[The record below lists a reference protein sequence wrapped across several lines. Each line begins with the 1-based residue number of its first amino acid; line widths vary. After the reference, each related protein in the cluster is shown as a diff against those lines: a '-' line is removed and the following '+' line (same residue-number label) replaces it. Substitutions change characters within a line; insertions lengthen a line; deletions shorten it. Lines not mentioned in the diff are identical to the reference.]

1 MIIKSIIGLI
11 LAIAVGALGV
21 SSLGEGIFG
30 FLDKSKAG
38 KMVEDA
44 RELSRIH
51 AIYKTDNRDGLTAF
65 AALNALATPVPL
77 VGADVTYYGLVE
89 DELNT
94 KDLVKRG
101 FSASQGEFTYV
112 EMTTG
117 DEGIYLVNASAQ
129 ISKEVCDKINDIV
142 GLPDDAAVPYAATGN
157 AATDVLLFANNQTEF
172 FCAEDSTATGVNAF
186 VYYLAR

>member
-44 RELSRIH
+44 RELARIH

-65 AALNALATPVPL
+65 GALNALATPVPL
-77 VGADVTYYGLVE
+77 VAADTGYYNAVE
-89 DELNT
+89 AELNT

-101 FSASQGEFTYV
+101 FAASQGEFTYIQSAAA
-112 EMTTG
+112 G
-117 DEGIYLVNASAQ
+117 SEGIYLVNASAE
-129 ISKEVCDKINDIV
+129 ISDEVCNKINDIV
-142 GLPDDAAVPYAATGN
+142 GLGDDAAVPYTGTGDVAADTL
-157 AATDVLLFANNQTEF
+157 VLANNATEF
-172 FCAEDSTATGVNAF
+172 FCAEDDTTAINAF
-186 VYYLAR
+186 VYYVAR

>member
-1 MIIKSIIGLI
+1 MILKSIIGLI

-44 RELSRIH
+44 RELARIH

-65 AALNALATPVPL
+65 GALNALAVPVPL
-77 VGADVTYYGLVE
+77 VPVDGTYYSAIEV
-89 DELNT
+89 ELNT

-101 FSASQGEFTYV
+101 FAASQGEFTYV
-112 EMTTG
+112 ESAAPG
-117 DEGIYLVNASAQ
+117 SEGIYLFNASAE
-129 ISKEVCDKINDIV
+129 ISDEVCNKINEIV
-142 GLPDDAAVPYAATGN
+142 GVGEVTYTPTVDV
-157 AATDVLLFANNQTEF
+157 ATDAPLIVNNNTEF
-172 FCAEDSTATGVNAF
+172 FCAEDTTAAGVNAF
-186 VYYLAR
+186 VYYLVR

>member
-77 VGADVTYYGLVE
+77 VAADVTYYDLVE

-101 FSASQGEFTYV
+101 FAASQGEFTYIQSAV
-112 EMTTG
+112 VG
-117 DEGIYLVNASAQ
+117 SEGFYLINASAQ
-129 ISKEVCDKINDIV
+129 ISDEVCDKINDIV
-142 GLPDDAAVPYAATGN
+142 GLGDNAAVPYTAT
-157 AATDVLLFANNQTEF
+157 ASVSADMLALANNNTEF
-172 FCAEDSTATGVNAF
+172 FCAEDDTTAINAF